1 MLAAQL
7 QAFGQ
12 PLVWGEVAV
21 PTIGATDVL
30 VQVRACGIDGT
41 DLKLMQG
48 FGYEPDLPFIP
59 GHEIA
64 GVVAAT
70 GARVAELPP
79 GVCVVVYNFETCGAC
94 AMCQAQRAQL
104 CLRMGS
110 VMGVKGAHGGYAE
123 YVRVPA
129 RQIVPMPLGLP
140 FPDGATC
147 CDAGLTAF
155 HAVERAAVQAGERVL
170 VIGVGGVGSFAVQL
184 IRQRD
189 ATPVAVERGPEKVAW
204 ARAMGAQETID
215 GARPEGRA
223 AYRASQ
229 ADAGFDCVL
238 DIVGT
243 QATMQAGIQALRPGG
258 RIVLVGYTPDD
269 LRVPGKELAQREI
282 QVLGTRAGARQ
293 DLQAVA
299 QLLADGALRS
309 IVSETHPMAAANEA
323 LARLQS
329 GRVQGRIVLLAPG
342 AHAS

>member
-12 PLVWGEVAV
+12 PLVWGEVAA
-21 PTIGATDVL
+21 PPIGATDVL
-30 VQVRACGIDGT
+30 VQVMACGIDGT

-48 FGYEPDLPFIP
+48 FGYEPELPFIP

-70 GARVAELPP
+70 GARVADLQP
-79 GVCVVVYNFETCGAC
+79 GVRVVVYNFETCGAC
-94 AMCQAQRAQL
+94 VMCQAQRAQL
-104 CLRMGS
+104 CLHMGG
-110 VMGVKGAHGGYAE
+110 VMGVKGADGGYAE

-129 RQIVPMPLGLP
+129 HQIVPMPPGLS
-140 FPDGATC
+140 FPDGAAC

-155 HAVERAAVQAGERVL
+155 HAVERADVQAGERVL
-170 VIGVGGVGSFAVQL
+170 VIGVGGVGSFVVQL
-184 IRQRD
+184 VRQRD
-189 ATPVAVERGPEKVAW
+189 ATPVAVERGSEKLAW

-215 GARPEGRA
+215 GSHPGWRA
-223 AYRASQ
+223 AYPP
-229 ADAGFDCVL
+229 ADTGFDCVL

-258 RIVLVGYTPDD
+258 RMVLVGYTPDD
-269 LRVPGKELAQREI
+269 LRVPGKDLAQREI
-282 QVLGTRAGARQ
+282 QVLGTRAGTRQ

-299 QLLADGALRS
+299 RLCADGALRS
-309 IVSETHPMAAANEA
+309 IVSETYPMAAANEA

-329 GRVQGRIVLLAPG
+329 GRVQGRVVLLAPG